1 MVCGWRAAYRY
12 QFDGGDF
19 MNITQNR
26 LGAPSELPE
35 VQATKAQA
43 VEFFK
48 GWWAGLCVGFVIGAA
63 VGVLV

>member
-1 MVCGWRAAYRY
+1 
-12 QFDGGDF
+12 

-26 LGAPSELPE
+26 LSAPSALPE

-48 GWWAGLCVGFVIGAA
+48 GWWAGIAVGLVIGAA

>member
-1 MVCGWRAAYRY
+1 
-12 QFDGGDF
+12 

-26 LGAPSELPE
+26 LNAPGALPE

-48 GWWAGLCVGFVIGAA
+48 GWWAGLCVGFIIGAA

>member
-1 MVCGWRAAYRY
+1 
-12 QFDGGDF
+12 

-26 LGAPSELPE
+26 LGAPSALPE

-48 GWWAGLCVGFVIGAA
+48 GWWAGIAVGLVIGAGA
-63 VGVLV
+63 VVAVLA

>member
-1 MVCGWRAAYRY
+1 
-12 QFDGGDF
+12 

-26 LGAPSELPE
+26 LSAPSELPE

-43 VEFFK
+43 VEFFR
-48 GWWAGLCVGFVIGAA
+48 GWWAGIAVGLVIGAA